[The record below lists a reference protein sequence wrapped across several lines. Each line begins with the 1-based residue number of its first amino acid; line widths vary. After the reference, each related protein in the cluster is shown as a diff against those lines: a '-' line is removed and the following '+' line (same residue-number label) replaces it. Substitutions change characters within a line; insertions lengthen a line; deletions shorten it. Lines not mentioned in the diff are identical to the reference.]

1 MKITYRSLNK
11 LEVSFLQEGPELDVA
26 ANSPRHT
33 APMEQRTTF
42 YKVDRGGQD
51 VPVIYR
57 GDTIVLEATLL
68 DVRGNAFPGLGS
80 MQSIK
85 LAVKKLVP
93 VQQLLYVIE
102 GVLVDAVKGR
112 VDFTFGVTESSQPD
126 VDEAILTVR
135 VEPTLGEFVSFETD
149 MVHFRDTA
157 FTASP

>member
-1 MKITYRSLNK
+1 MKITYRALNK

-26 ANSPRHT
+26 ANGPKHT
-33 APMEQRTTF
+33 APMEMRKTF

-57 GDTIVLEATLL
+57 GDTVVLETTLL
-68 DVRGNAFPGLGS
+68 DVRGNVFPGLDT
-80 MQSIK
+80 MESIK

-93 VQQLLYVIE
+93 VQQLLYVID
-102 GVLVDAVKGR
+102 GVVVDAVKGR
-112 VDFTFGVTESSQPD
+112 VDFTFGVTESDQPD

-135 VEPTLGEFVSFETD
+135 IEPAVGEFVSFETD